1 MEEKIEEK
9 DEMEEIAEEEVMEEE
24 EKEIEAEVIEEEEA
38 REIEE
43 IEEEEEEIRGGLYS
57 ADRYYYD
64 EKDYHKAAEAY
75 SRLAEE
81 LDDPDRKLRA
91 RYMYAESLVKLKRLD
106 EAIEAF
112 EELANSDRDGYL
124 VESARRRA
132 QALKG

>member
-24 EKEIEAEVIEEEEA
+24 EIEAEVIEEEEA
-38 REIEE
+38 KEIEE
-43 IEEEEEEIRGGLYS
+43 VEEEEEEIRGGLYS

-81 LDDPDRKLRA
+81 LDDPDLKLRA
-91 RYMYAESLVKLKRLD
+91 RYMYAESLVKLKRVD

-112 EELANSDRDGYL
+112 EELANSGRDGYL